1 MHNPD
6 ADMDTDMIEVEVAY
20 ALPQEQSILAVRVPP
35 GSTAKQAIEASGI
48 LQRYPQIDL
57 ETDRIG
63 IFSKV
68 CKLDRVLEAG
78 DRVEIYRPLLIDPK
92 EKRRRR
98 AEQNAAHKTQP
109 KTD

>member
-98 AEQNAAHKTQP
+98 AEQNAARQTQP